1 MAVKNVVFEV
11 TADTDKAQQSLA
23 KLIEQLDKIKES
35 SKLSI
40 TAGVTNLDKEI
51 QNLSKKLD
59 EVAKKN
65 IDRSNKETST
75 VTANK
80 KKQAQSDIDII
91 NAEEKARD
99 QREKDIKAFYD
110 QQAKIQAENQ
120 AKLTKAAN
128 QRLQQ
133 EVKDTKA
140 AETQKAKD
148 TKAAFDE
155 KEKIRS

>member
-80 KKQAQSDIDII
+80 KKQAQSDIDIEAKMKELTVLDYI
-91 NAEEKARD
+91 SKFGQHSTGHNMGKA
-99 QREKDIKAFYD
+99 
-110 QQAKIQAENQ
+110 
-120 AKLTKAAN
+120 
-128 QRLQQ
+128 
-133 EVKDTKA
+133 
-140 AETQKAKD
+140 
-148 TKAAFDE
+148 
-155 KEKIRS
+155 